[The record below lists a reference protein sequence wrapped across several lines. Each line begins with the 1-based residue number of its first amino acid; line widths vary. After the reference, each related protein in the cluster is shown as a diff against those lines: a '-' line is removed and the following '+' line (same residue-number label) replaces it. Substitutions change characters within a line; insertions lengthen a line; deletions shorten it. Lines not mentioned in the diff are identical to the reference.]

1 MKFVI
6 IIIKIFLI
14 PHVILYKMSKN
25 KEAIEKDIDRW
36 AKAKNK
42 NGSMVSLLF
51 HFLAFSPDFR
61 TIFYFRNRGIIS
73 SILNIYCRK
82 ERYFRIDK
90 STKLGGGVLTGHPYS
105 TILNAESI
113 GENFYV
119 NHLVTVGEVNG
130 KRPIIGNSV
139 SIYTGAIVIGD
150 ISIGNNVSI
159 GAGAVVVKDVPNN
172 CTVVGNPAKIV
183 KQDDTKKQNLPNSL
197 NKKIN

>member
-1 MKFVI
+1 
-6 IIIKIFLI
+6 
-14 PHVILYKMSKN
+14 MSRN
-25 KEAIEKDIDRW
+25 RVDINKDIDRW
-36 AKAKNK
+36 ANAQNKSGSKA
-42 NGSMVSLLF
+42 SLLLNL
-51 HFLAFSPDFR
+51 LAYSSDFR

-73 SILNIYCRK
+73 SVLNLYCPK
-82 ERYFRIDK
+82 EKYFRIDI

-130 KRPIIGNSV
+130 KRPTIGNNV

-150 ISIGNNVSI
+150 ITIGNNVNI
-159 GAGAVVVKDVPNN
+159 GAGAVVVKDVPDN

-183 KQDDTKKQNLPNSL
+183 KHKGE
-197 NKKIN
+197 